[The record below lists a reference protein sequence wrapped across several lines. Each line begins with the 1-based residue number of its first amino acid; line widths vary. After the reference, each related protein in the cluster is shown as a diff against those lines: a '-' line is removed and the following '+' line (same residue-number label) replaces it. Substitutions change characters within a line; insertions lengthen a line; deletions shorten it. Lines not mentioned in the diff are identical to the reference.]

1 MRKYIP
7 KSILVMIT
15 GLILLSGCG
24 ASNSSN
30 SNSMEPRLSAVNDI
44 ALSEEAEAMPA
55 GSVGEGTAINTP
67 TDNRKIIKTVS
78 MNIESK
84 YFERDIEN
92 LQKLAIDNGGY
103 IESSSIENRSS
114 SSSRSFAYYVFK
126 IPTENL
132 DNFLNS
138 TKSDFSVIKNNT
150 NAKDI
155 SFDYY
160 DTEARIASLR
170 IQQTRLNELVKE
182 ASGLEDII
190 LLNQQLSD
198 VEYQIESLTG
208 SIKRW
213 DNQIE
218 YTSVSID
225 VQGLHEADVGDS
237 AGFLDK
243 LENTFYSSLNLMRT
257 LFEITI
263 LIIVFLAPYA
273 VIAGGLSF
281 VIYKIV
287 KINSKKK
294 KKEKKHTKKVNN
306 DIEKNDSNVSKDV
319 N

>member
-1 MRKYIP
+1 MRKYIS

-15 GLILLSGCG
+15 GIILLSGCG
-24 ASNSSN
+24 ASNISN
-30 SNSMEPRLSAVNDI
+30 SNSMEPKLSALSDI
-44 ALSEEAEAMPA
+44 ALSEAEEMPA
-55 GSVGEGTAINTP
+55 GSIGEGSVINTP

-84 YFERDIEN
+84 HFEIDTEN
-92 LQKLAIDNGGY
+92 LQNLAINNGGY

-138 TKSDFSVIKNNT
+138 TKSDFLVIKNNT
-150 NAKDI
+150 NAEDI
-155 SFDYY
+155 SFNYY

-170 IQQTRLNELVKE
+170 IQQTRLNELVKA

-190 LLNQQLSD
+190 LLNQQLSE

-218 YTSVSID
+218 YTAVSIE
-225 VQGLHEADVGDS
+225 VRGLHEADVSDT

-243 LENTFYSSLNLMRT
+243 LGNTFYSSLKLMRK
-257 LFEITI
+257 LFETTI
-263 LIIVFLAPYA
+263 LIIVFLVPYA
-273 VIAGGLSF
+273 IIAGVLSF
-281 VIYKIV
+281 VIYKII
-287 KINSKKK
+287 KMNTKK
-294 KKEKKHTKKVNN
+294 KKEKIQIKKVNDN
-306 DIEKNDSNVSKDV
+306 IDKKDRNIEKDMN
-319 N
+319 